1 MLKKARLLTHPTL
14 ARQDAPY
21 PKQGRSSAVDPR
33 LTFHASRFTVPWS
46 EARTPLAD
54 FFSILLLDLPIVGN
68 LRGRGHRRGNRDL
81 WPLDIRKA
89 ACALTFGNPFIIQL
103 VQVLLAML
111 DGVL

>member
-1 MLKKARLLTHPTL
+1 MARTSRTTSEPL
-14 ARQDAPY
+14 AGCS
-21 PKQGRSSAVDPR
+21 KRSSSKAA
-33 LTFHASRFTVPWS
+33 ASEDARRTLRYVELLS

-68 LRGRGHRRGNRDL
+68 LCGGGHRRGNHDL

-103 VQVLLAML
+103 VQVLFAML